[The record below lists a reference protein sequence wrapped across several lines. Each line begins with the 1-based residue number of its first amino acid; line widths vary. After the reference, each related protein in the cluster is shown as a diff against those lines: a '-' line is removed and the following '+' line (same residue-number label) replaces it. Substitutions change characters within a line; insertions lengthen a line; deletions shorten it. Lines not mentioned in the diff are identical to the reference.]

1 MSAAARCS
9 ARASWSAV
17 GRDASR
23 ARIAPTIETRE
34 PPAPTSSCSEPRW
47 SPPAAPDRLP
57 TAHLLGLPAALDA
70 GSLFLVRTLARRRCR
85 YRPTVATTPVDSG
98 LPIAS
103 ERRAR
108 ATFSGWSR
116 GRRRVSR
123 STRIVFVAL
132 AAVTALLAAV
142 ALQAPSWVA
151 PTMLLVPLLAGAA
164 LLTMSWLV
172 ALVCVAVLLHV
183 VVLLVSE
190 HEGRRLAEVLAF
202 IAIAAVVLA
211 GARARSQLGVLG
223 SRGDAML
230 FELRQRLTTEG
241 ELPGLPGR
249 WRGEVVHRSAHG
261 ESFGG
266 DFLVSALSPDR
277 TRLEIALVDVSGN
290 GLAAGTRALML
301 SGAFGGLIGAV
312 AADKFL
318 PAANHYLLRQR
329 WDEGFATGV
338 HLAIDLV
345 TGSFQLGSAGHP
357 PAVQFHAG
365 SGSWE
370 VGTAA
375 GPAFGLVPD
384 AQFVFAVGQLLP
396 GDAML
401 LYTDGL
407 VEKADRD
414 ISLGIDRLLG
424 EAERLVTG
432 GFESGA
438 NRLMMAVSDT
448 ESDDRACV
456 LIWRT

>member
-1 MSAAARCS
+1 M
-9 ARASWSAV
+9 
-17 GRDASR
+17 
-23 ARIAPTIETRE
+23 
-34 PPAPTSSCSEPRW
+34 
-47 SPPAAPDRLP
+47 
-57 TAHLLGLPAALDA
+57 
-70 GSLFLVRTLARRRCR
+70 
-85 YRPTVATTPVDSG
+85 ATTPLDSG
-98 LPIAS
+98 LPLAS
-103 ERRAR
+103 ERRVR
-108 ATFSGWSR
+108 TTFTGWSR
-116 GRRRVSR
+116 SRRRVSQ
-123 STRIVFVAL
+123 SAPTVFVSL
-132 AAVTALLAAV
+132 AAVTAIVAALAV
-142 ALQAPSWVA
+142 EAPSWVA
-151 PTMLLVPLLAGAA
+151 PTLLLLPVLTGAA
-164 LLTMSWLV
+164 LLPLSWLV
-172 ALVCVAVLLHV
+172 SLVAVAVGLDIV
-183 VVLLVSE
+183 VVMASAPD
-190 HEGRRLAEVLAF
+190 GRRLSAVLGFA
-202 IAIAAVVLA
+202 AIAAVVLV
-211 GARARSQLGVLG
+211 GARARSRLGVLG
-223 SRGDAML
+223 SRGDSML

-266 DFLVSALSPDR
+266 DFLVSALSPDQA
-277 TRLEIALVDVSGN
+277 RLEIALVDVSGN

-301 SGAFGGLIGAV
+301 SGAFGGLLGAV
-312 AADKFL
+312 PAERFL
-318 PAANHYLLRQR
+318 AAANHYLLRQR

-345 TGSFQLGSAGHP
+345 TGSFQVGSAGHP

-370 VGTAA
+370 VGTAS

-384 AQFVFAVGQLLP
+384 AQFEFAAGQLLP

-414 ISLGIDRLLG
+414 ISVGLDRLLG

-438 NRLMMAVSDT
+438 NRLMMAVSDS